1 MASLLKRRTLLL
13 NGTLAVLLA
22 AGVGFAYISLAD
34 DGGDAGAA
42 TRTSQVLRGTVE
54 QSVSASGSVQSA
66 KTQSLDFAAS
76 GTVTHIY
83 VKAGDKVT
91 KGKVLARLDRTEAQ
105 ENVTAALA
113 SLDAADDD
121 TSTAQSYANYISAR
135 NAYHNAVRTLNG
147 TVIKAPFSGTVT
159 AVSGTVGGSSSGS
172 GGGSS
177 GASSGTGSSGSSG
190 GGSTSSGS
198 SATSSSGTSSTSS
211 GSGGFIELADLS
223 KLQIQG
229 NFTES
234 DTTKIKAGQAATAS
248 FDALT
253 GVTAPGRVTAIG
265 VSPTTSNNVVQ
276 YSVTVA
282 LGTKPSGV
290 RLGQTATVE
299 VTVARASDVL
309 YVPTAAVRTAGGQS
323 TVTVQQN
330 GSQVVKTVETG
341 VRGDQGTEITSGLN
355 EGDRVVIIVAGS
367 GANGFSGPGIGG
379 GAGRVGRGGAGLGGG
394 GRP

>member
-1 MASLLKRRTLLL
+1 
-13 NGTLAVLLA
+13 
-22 AGVGFAYISLAD
+22 
-34 DGGDAGAA
+34 
-42 TRTSQVLRGTVE
+42 
-54 QSVSASGSVQSA
+54 
-66 KTQSLDFAAS
+66 
-76 GTVTHIY
+76 
-83 VKAGDKVT
+83 
-91 KGKVLARLDRTEAQ
+91 
-105 ENVTAALA
+105 
-113 SLDAADDD
+113 
-121 TSTAQSYANYISAR
+121 
-135 NAYHNAVRTLNG
+135 
-147 TVIKAPFSGTVT
+147 VIKAPFSGTVT

-177 GASSGTGSSGSSG
+177 GASSGTGSSG
-190 GGSTSSGS
+190 GGSASSGS

>member
-22 AGVGFAYISLAD
+22 AGVGFAYISLAG
-34 DGGDAGAA
+34 DGGGAGAA

-91 KGKVLARLDRTEAQ
+91 KGKVLARLDRTGAQ

-121 TSTAQSYANYISAR
+121 TSTAKSYAGYITAR
-135 NAYHNAVRTLNG
+135 NAYRNAVRTLNG
-147 TVIKAPFSGTVT
+147 TVITAPFSGTVT
-159 AVSGTVGGSSSGS
+159 AVNGTVGGSSSGS
-172 GGGSS
+172 GGASS
-177 GASSGTGSSGSSG
+177 GASSGTGSSAG

-198 SATSSSGTSSTSS
+198 SATSSSGTSSTSP

-234 DTTKIKAGQAATAS
+234 DTTKLKVGQAATAS

-253 GVTAPGRVTAIG
+253 GVTAPGKVTAIG

-276 YSVTVA
+276 YSVTVT
-282 LGTKPSGV
+282 LGTKPPGV

-309 YVPTAAVRTAGGQS
+309 YVPTAAVHTAGGLS
-323 TVTVQQN
+323 TVTVQPN
-330 GSQVVKTVETG
+330 GSQVAKTVETG
-341 VRGDQGTEITSGLN
+341 VRGAQGTEITSGLN
-355 EGDRVVIIVAGS
+355 EGDRVVITVAGS
-367 GANGFSGPGIGG
+367 GSNGLPGAGIGG
-379 GAGRVGRGGAGLGGG
+379 GAGRVGRGGAGLPGG